1 MMKWFRRK
9 SLDRSSVIGQF
20 MQLAGATWTKKSY
33 AALALEG
40 YSKNIVAYHCISKI
54 AKAVADIPFY
64 VKINENEVEN
74 DPFTKLLLRPSPK
87 QTYQSFMQQLV
98 MHRLISG
105 NSYVYGNVVSTKKIM
120 ELTVMRPDRVTI
132 DVTKTGIPYQYV
144 YNINGEIYKYPIDP
158 FTFVSSVLH
167 MKEQNPLDDL
177 YGMSPISAAAM
188 SIDQHNESQE
198 WNKKLLQ
205 NSARPPGVLT
215 LKDRGDTAQSLTDKQ
230 KEDLRDQI
238 ENKFAGYKNAGKIPI
253 LTFDME
259 WRSMGMSPTDMD
271 WLNGKNST
279 ARDICLAFGFP
290 PHLLGLSEGS
300 TFNNVAEAK
309 MALYEETVIPLCQS
323 MLAELGNFFSQHSG
337 KTIEVIADL
346 DGVTA
351 LAPRR
356 EMARNNARQ
365 DLNAGIITI
374 NEAREEIGYDA
385 VTGGDEIMVPS
396 SKLPLNFDINNMN
409 ESKFNEWLQR
419 EGFTKDDAEKI
430 SKLAYDMPA

>member
-1 MMKWFRRK
+1 
-9 SLDRSSVIGQF
+9 
-20 MQLAGATWTKKSY
+20 MQLAGAMWTKKSY
-33 AALALEG
+33 ESLAIEG

-54 AKAVADIPFY
+54 SKAVADIPFI
-64 VKINENEVEN
+64 VKINDNEVEN
-74 DPFTKLLLRPSPK
+74 DPFTTLLNRPSPK

-105 NSYVYGNVVSTKKIM
+105 NSYVYGNIVSTKKIM
-120 ELTVMRPDRVTI
+120 ELNVMRPDRVTI
-132 DVTKTGIPYQYV
+132 DITKTGIPYQYV

-158 FTFVSSVLH
+158 ITLMSQVLH
-167 MKEQNPLDDL
+167 MKEQNPLCDL

-215 LKDRGDTAQSLTDKQ
+215 LKDRGDTAQTLTDKQ

-290 PHLLGLSEGS
+290 PHLLGMAEGT

-323 MLAELGNFFSQHSG
+323 MLSDLANFFSEHSG
-337 KTIEVIADL
+337 KSIEIVADL

-374 NEAREEIGYDA
+374 NEAREEIGYDP

-409 ESKFNEWLQR
+409 EPKFNEWLQR
-419 EGFTKDDAEKI
+419 EGFTKNDAEKI
-430 SKLAYDMPA
+430 SKIAYEK